1 MKYKILLA
9 ISILFLFFVN
19 SISATITEYDNP
31 WEPFTQPDYPI
42 DGNCWN
48 LGYFNNV
55 TPHNGDWNVD
65 ITAKGVQVCVNVTPP
80 QGCSLNVTYEWLN
93 YTQYYSDWLDWTN
106 AQPWGDWWDFEDWY
120 EDIDWDNQTTWKNN
134 SYWYEFSP
142 TYSGINQITQIC
154 AYNTNV
160 SCQIEN
166 DFTREFFDW
175 RINYTLNCSG
185 QFTQDYCYY
194 YFEPEECQNITYIY
208 PPSPNGTACPCCE
221 AMCVGV
227 NNDLGHPMNV
237 TIWGRED
244 DYGYY
249 NIWTHYENISNGTYC
264 FCMDD
269 ITPSAPA
276 HAIGHSHTQQN
287 VTIIDTWY
295 NVTFDH
301 GEAEHINCN
310 PVTGICNIEL
320 YGHYDVRYWC
330 VVQDEDANPTGHKMA
345 VRILQNGTDE
355 IDGSYREV
363 TFSKQG
369 HEQHIIGFVHEH
381 FVPGTTLRFQ
391 YIGDDTDQS
400 IDTDGT
406 WSTDD
411 INFYAEIMRMDN
423 EEHMPLKYNTTYYW
437 YVNITD
443 AETGEY
449 EVTDTFQFR
458 TPPDPSWCPCGP
470 EDLTALMEDTDTI
483 RSDTW
488 IVGLIFVLMALPLAV
503 ALKKRKKKRKNQT
516 QIYPMEFRR
525 NY

>member
-1 MKYKILLA
+1 MKYKILLGV
-9 ISILFLFFVN
+9 IILFLFFP
-19 SISATITEYDNP
+19 SISATIMEYDNP
-31 WEPFTQPDYPI
+31 WEPFTNPEFPI

-93 YTQYYSDWLDWTN
+93 YTQYYSDWLDWAN
-106 AQPWGDWWDFEDWY
+106 AQPWGYWWDFEDWY
-120 EDIDWDNQTTWKNN
+120 EDIDWDNQTTWENN

-194 YFEPEECQNITYIY
+194 YFEPEECSNITYIY
-208 PPSPNGTACPCCE
+208 PPSPNGTVCPCCDS
-221 AMCVGV
+221 MCIGINNSDGHLMNLTFYRNDSQFEEFYIV
-227 NNDLGHPMNV
+227 NQLFQ
-237 TIWGRED
+237 
-244 DYGYY
+244 
-249 NIWTHYENISNGTYC
+249 ISNNTYC
-264 FCMDD
+264 FC
-269 ITPSAPA
+269 
-276 HAIGHSHTQQN
+276 
-287 VTIIDTWY
+287 ID
-295 NVTFDH
+295 
-301 GEAEHINCN
+301 GHINN
-310 PVTGICNIEL
+310 SIYYPVRFN
-320 YGHYDVRYWC
+320 
-330 VVQDEDANPTGHKMA
+330 
-345 VRILQNGTDE
+345 E
-355 IDGSYREV
+355 IY
-363 TFSKQG
+363 
-369 HEQHIIGFVHEH
+369 H
-381 FVPGTTLRFQ
+381 
-391 YIGDDTDQS
+391 
-400 IDTDGT
+400 
-406 WSTDD
+406 
-411 INFYAEIMRMDN
+411 
-423 EEHMPLKYNTTYYW
+423 W

-449 EVTDTFQFR
+449 EITDIFQFR

-470 EDLTALMEDTDTI
+470 EDLIALMEDTDTI

-503 ALKKRKKKRKNQT
+503 ALKKRKKKRKKQT

>member
-1 MKYKILLA
+1 MKFQKIIILCVLITFILA
-9 ISILFLFFVN
+9 FSFNAQAIGGNWNDPYMSMPN
-19 SISATITEYDNP
+19 CGWCTINGSTTSWYYEGANPVFSDPIPSWHWWAEY
-31 WEPFTQPDYPI
+31 
-42 DGNCWN
+42 
-48 LGYFNNV
+48 V
-55 TPHNGDWNVD
+55 T
-65 ITAKGVQVCVNVTPP
+65 ITAKGVQTCINVTVPA
-80 QGCSLNVTYEWLN
+80 GCNLNVTFQWFNTSHYTGLWVEWRDDQN
-93 YTQYYSDWLDWTN
+93 WDDGWIHVNWTTEPDPDNDTFWLD
-106 AQPWGDWWDFEDWY
+106 
-120 EDIDWDNQTTWKNN
+120 
-134 SYWYEFSP
+134 
-142 TYSGINQITQIC
+142 YSNWSGLVASQKLC

-160 SCQIEN
+160 SCSTEN
-166 DFTREFFDW
+166 DWNSDRFFWRATAELVCAGYTTNTTCTYCFT
-175 RINYTLNCSG
+175 
-185 QFTQDYCYY
+185 
-194 YFEPEECQNITYIY
+194 PELCPVSYIY

-264 FCMDD
+264 FCLDS

-287 VTIIDTWY
+287 VTLVDTWH
-295 NVTFDH
+295 NITFDH

-310 PVTGICNIEL
+310 PFTGICNIEL

-369 HEQHIIGFVHEH
+369 YEQHIIGFVHEH

-443 AETGEY
+443 TVTGEQSDSA
-449 EVTDTFQFR
+449 VFQFR
-458 TPPDPSWCPCGP
+458 TEENLSRCPCGIDALNATLAELGVT
-470 EDLTALMEDTDTI
+470 EDKI
-483 RSDTW
+483 RDDTW
-488 IVGLIFVLMALPLAV
+488 ILGVAIVFAMIPLGISV
-503 ALKKRKKKRKNQT
+503 RRRRK
-516 QIYPMEFRR
+516 
-525 NY
+525 